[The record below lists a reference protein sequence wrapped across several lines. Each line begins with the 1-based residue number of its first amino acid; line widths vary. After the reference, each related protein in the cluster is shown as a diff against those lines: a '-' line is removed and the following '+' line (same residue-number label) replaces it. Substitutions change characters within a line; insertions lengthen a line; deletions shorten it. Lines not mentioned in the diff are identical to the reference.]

1 MQTFAQRYIRC
12 LVVTLLAMGLYCAV
26 LTPLL
31 EPVGRP
37 SHELPEPPSAV
48 ASTQQWDEFFPPE
61 AWQRQDPSRVQTRR
75 GMMLAKEWTQT
86 SPKTFQFKPL
96 TIIIPISNDDPAS
109 AAQSVW
115 ILTAEEGA
123 TLQFAK
129 NFDARS
135 EPVPPIESG
144 KLSGDIVITR
154 KTLGE
159 QTEEPMQVRTS
170 EVFIEQNRI
179 YTEQQVR
186 ITSGRSVIL
195 GQGLRIDLLG
205 DIFTASTSAGNR
217 WGPLDRLEVYRIE
230 KVALELE
237 PGGLWRGMSDSLTSH
252 SIPLDTLPARLEVA
266 TGGRFTYDFRRNRAK
281 LNNGVQVYHYLG
293 NTFRDEFSCQE
304 LTAAFRDALP
314 EAPPAALPET
324 LPTLP
329 AGPERSQAAKRVGL
343 GDLELVK
350 VEAIGADKV
359 VNLFG
364 EKKVELNAPAID
376 AYATAKHLTLN
387 FPDQHI
393 VFSGQL
399 PTPGA
404 ARSTARVRYGP
415 YEFLAPL
422 IDYDA
427 NGDASGSVEHLGF
440 LVASGPGE
448 LNLSPEH
455 ELGATQVRWKREF
468 HLKPTDDPQQQLVGI
483 LGNTLVESRQ
493 YGFVTCEQLQVW
505 LNKLAPDSSQ
515 QIGLA
520 GQRGRSASSFGTNS
534 YRPHHI
540 FATER
545 VNLTSE
551 TLSASVESL
560 QLALVFVD
568 PQTPREETGEL
579 SLSNSSG
586 QGKYQWVGPP
596 STHSPGQNLAGGA
609 SGGGASVP
617 IASGPG
623 ALASSSSQG
632 VATLRQPAARVD
644 GKSLKTRLII
654 AENESWVDDLQLA
667 GPLTLQSTGNGDGQT
682 SWKTEG
688 ERLSLVTS
696 PAGDVNLQ
704 VTGRPARV
712 YVGGGMVEGKTIHFD
727 QQTNLVWMDDP
738 GSFSLLEGG
747 RTRTTNAAQ
756 FPTKADSPLAAA
768 RQLEWIGE
776 PTCTWQGGMYLDGQ
790 VVNVK
795 DSVKFDGK
803 LRGQDGLW
811 WSIHAS
817 SDWLRIVLD
826 SEIDMG
832 QPTGQDV
839 GVQRIEMV
847 DNVIVDAIQ
856 LDNAGNKLNYERI
869 LVPKLRMMTATN
881 QVIGDGP
888 GDIYSWNVSRSRE
901 KQPGRDLQLGSAKT
915 ELSGS
920 HLMFRD
926 SFVAFLDRDEV
937 VFEGKVQVAN
947 GPLQSMQQTIDL
959 TRMRSLQMGQSSL
972 EADQIR
978 VYDTSRLRS
987 TASLPRHRP
996 GDSAWNVQ
1004 ASGNVA
1010 FEGIVQ
1016 TGHYKGTASEIK
1028 YVEAKQH
1035 IIVNGDARRNATI
1048 ERAAIGEKNPNVFT
1062 SLQKAVID
1070 TETLEVEVIEFGDG
1084 GASFGQL
1091 NRNAAGTAPGGRPAR
1106 PGLPPS
1112 QQRSQLPSTSPRST
1126 SPRSAASEFLDSL
1139 NNRQK

>member
-1 MQTFAQRYIRC
+1 
-12 LVVTLLAMGLYCAV
+12 MGLYCAV
-26 LTPLL
+26 LTPVF
-31 EPVGRP
+31 EPIGRP
-37 SHELPEPPSAV
+37 PHELPEPPSAV
-48 ASTQQWDEFFPPE
+48 ASTQEWDEFFPPD

-96 TIIIPISNDDPAS
+96 TIIIPISNDDPS
-109 AAQSVW
+109 DDTQSVW
-115 ILTAEEGA
+115 ILTAKEGA

-144 KLSGDIVITR
+144 KLSGDIDITR

-159 QTEEPMQVRTS
+159 QTDEPMQVRTS

-186 ITSGRSVIL
+186 ITSGKSVIL

-230 KVALELE
+230 KVGLELE

-252 SIPLDTLPARLEVA
+252 SIPLDTLPARLELA
-266 TGGRFTYDFRRNRAK
+266 TNGRFTYDFRRNTAK
-281 LNNGVQVYHYLG
+281 LNNGVQIYHYLG
-293 NTFRDEFSCQE
+293 DTFRDEFSCQE
-304 LTAAFRDALP
+304 LTAAFRDTPAQTPPKLP
-314 EAPPAALPET
+314 ESLVDTSDE
-324 LPTLP
+324 
-329 AGPERSQAAKRVGL
+329 SNSAKRVGF
-343 GDLELVK
+343 GDLELIE

-359 VNLFG
+359 VNFFG

-387 FPDQHI
+387 FPDQHV
-393 VFSGQL
+393 VFSGKL

-415 YEFLAPL
+415 YEFIAPL

-427 NGDASGSVEHLGF
+427 NGDAPGSVEHLGF

-455 ELGATQVRWKREF
+455 ELGATQVRWKNEF
-468 HLKPTDDPQQQLVGI
+468 HVKPTDDPQQQLVGI
-483 LGNTLVESRQ
+483 LGNTLVESRK
-493 YGFVTCEQLQVW
+493 YGFLTCEQLQVW
-505 LNKLAPDSSQ
+505 LNKLTPGNSSQ
-515 QIGLA
+515 QVQLG
-520 GQRGRSASSFGTNS
+520 GVPASNSSSSDFATNS

-540 FATER
+540 VAKDR
-545 VNLTSE
+545 VNLTGE
-551 TLSASVESL
+551 TLAATVDSL

-568 PQTPREETGEL
+568 PPAPGEEAGEL
-579 SLSNSSG
+579 ALRNSSG
-586 QGKYQWVGPP
+586 DGKYQWLGPP
-596 STHSPGQNLAGGA
+596 STAPQGRSVAGQA
-609 SGGGASVP
+609 SGGASVP
-617 IASGPG
+617 ITGQRVGPG
-623 ALASSSSQG
+623 VLSSSSNQVG
-632 VATLRQPAARVD
+632 VTLRQPTARVT
-644 GKSLKTRLII
+644 GKTLKTRLII
-654 AENESWVDDLQLA
+654 AEKETWVDDLQLA
-667 GPLTLQSTGNGDGQT
+667 GPLTLESVGNSDSQT

-688 ERLSLVTS
+688 DRLSLVTS

-704 VTGRPARV
+704 VTGQPARV
-712 YVGGGMVEGKTIHFD
+712 YVGSGMVEGETIHFD
-727 QQTNLVWMDDP
+727 QQTNLVWMDAP
-738 GSFSLLEGG
+738 GSFSLLDGG

-756 FPTKADSPLAAA
+756 FPDNADSPLAAA

-795 DSVKFDGK
+795 DSVEFNGK
-803 LRGQDGLW
+803 LRGNDGLW

-832 QPTGQDV
+832 QPTGQEV
-839 GVQRIEMV
+839 SVERIEMV

-856 LDNAGNKLNYERI
+856 LDSAGNKLNYERI

-888 GDIYSWNVSRSRE
+888 GDIFSWNVTKSE
-901 KQPGRDLQLGSAKT
+901 GKETGRALSMGNTQTG
-915 ELSGS
+915 LSGS

-937 VFEGKVQVAN
+937 VFEGKVQVAH
-947 GPLQSMQQTIDL
+947 GPLQSMQQAIDL
-959 TRMRSLQMGQSSL
+959 TRMRSLKMGQSTI

-987 TASLPRHRP
+987 TASLPTHQP
-996 GDSAWNVQ
+996 GDSAWNFQ
-1004 ASGNVA
+1004 AIGNVA

-1016 TGHYKGTASEIK
+1016 TGQYKGTASEIK
-1028 YVEAKQH
+1028 YVEAKRH
-1035 IIVNGDARRNATI
+1035 LIVNGDARRNATI
-1048 ERAAIGEKNPNVFT
+1048 ERTAHGEVNPNVFS

-1070 TETLEVEVIEFGDG
+1070 TDTLEVEVIEFGDG

-1091 NRNAAGTAPGGRPAR
+1091 KRNP
-1106 PGLPPS
+1106 
-1112 QQRSQLPSTSPRST
+1112 
-1126 SPRSAASEFLDSL
+1126 
-1139 NNRQK
+1139 